1 MILEIN
7 NIYCFLGKIENI
19 NKGDSWANITVILED
34 GNKQNIKMEPTIID
48 NYEMNLVYYFETIC
62 KEREGKPYLWLI
74 SSKTLY
80 EYEDN
85 PSVLAVLMEK
95 FYDYAPKSKN
105 EMQSIIESYLA
116 QIKNDNLK
124 KIMNHIY
131 QHHIDEFY
139 VYPAA
144 TKFHHAYV
152 GGLAYHTSTMLKMMD
167 SFIDLYSYLN
177 KDLLIS
183 GIILHDMGKI
193 YELSGAIGASY
204 TTKGQL
210 IGHLVLEANEISLAA
225 KELDLLDSEE
235 VVLLSHLVISS
246 HGEPSFGAAKRPM
259 IPEALLIWYFDTIDS
274 KMTVIGEEFK
284 NIDDNSFTEPI
295 SVLDR
300 RKMFKHKI

>member
-1 MILEIN
+1 MNLELN
-7 NIYCFLGKIENI
+7 NNYSFLGKIENI
-19 NKGDSWANITVILED
+19 NKGDNWANVTVILED
-34 GNKQNIKMEPTIID
+34 GSKQNIKMDPTIID
-48 NYEMNLVYYFETIC
+48 NYELNLVYYLETTC
-62 KEREGKPYLWLI
+62 KEREGKLYLWLI
-74 SSKTLY
+74 FSKTIY
-80 EYEDN
+80 EYEAN
-85 PSVLAVLMEK
+85 SSVLALLMEK
-95 FYDYAPKSKN
+95 FYDYAPVSKR
-105 EMQSIIESYLA
+105 EMQSIIEAYLA
-116 QIKNDNLK
+116 QIKNNNIK
-124 KIMNHIY
+124 KMMNMIY
-131 QHHIDEFY
+131 QKHINEFY

-167 SFIDLYSYLN
+167 SFVDIYSYLN
-177 KDLLIS
+177 KDLLIA

-193 YELSGAIGASY
+193 YELSGAIGTSY
-204 TTKGQL
+204 TTRGQL
-210 IGHLVLEANEISLAA
+210 VGHLVLEANEISLVA

-235 VVLLSHLVISS
+235 AILLNHLVISS

>member
-7 NIYCFLGKIENI
+7 NNYCFLGKIENI
-19 NKGDSWANITVILED
+19 NKGDTWANVTVILED
-34 GNKQNIKMEPTIID
+34 GNKQNIKMDPIIID
-48 NYEMNLVYYFETIC
+48 NYELNLVYYFETTSR
-62 KEREGKPYLWLI
+62 EREGKPYLWLI
-74 SSKTLY
+74 SSKTIY
-80 EYEDN
+80 EYEKD
-85 PSVLAVLMEK
+85 PSILALLMEK

-105 EMQSIIESYLA
+105 EMQGIIEGYLA
-116 QIKNDNLK
+116 LIKNDNIN
-124 KIMNHIY
+124 KIMNLIY
-131 QHHIDEFY
+131 QKHIDEFY

-152 GGLAYHTSTMLKMMD
+152 GGLAYHTSTMLKMME

-177 KDLLIS
+177 KDLLIA

-235 VVLLSHLVISS
+235 VILLSHLVISS
-246 HGEPSFGAAKRPM
+246 HGEPNFGAAKRPM
-259 IPEALLIWYFDTIDS
+259 IPEALLVWYFDTIDS

-300 RKMFKHKI
+300 RKMYKHKI